1 MNNDKISTRG
11 VAMSVRI
18 HLSELLGKRKMSQAE
33 LARRTNIRPN
43 TINEIYWELI
53 DRVNLEHIEKICS
66 VLDCKIDELIE
77 ILPDEIE

>member
-66 VLDCKIDELIE
+66 VLDCKIGELIE

>member
-1 MNNDKISTRG
+1 
-11 VAMSVRI
+11 
-18 HLSELLGKRKMSQAE
+18 MSQAE

-53 DRVNLEHIEKICS
+53 DRVNLEHIEKICT
-66 VLDCKIDELIE
+66 VLDCRIDELIE